1 MTPALAESAAIR
13 YCETVTRSEAR
24 NFWYGIRLLP
34 PTKRRLLAA
43 VYAMARRIDDVA
55 DGDLAPNDKRV
66 ALTAIG
72 ASLDA
77 VETGSDD
84 PVLAAL
90 HEGLGVCRLPL
101 TAFGDLVDGV
111 CMDVDGVSYDSFD
124 DLVPYCRRV
133 AGSIGRLSLAVF
145 RTGEGPVTAKLDA
158 LADDL
163 GVALQLTNILR
174 DVREDFGN
182 GRVYLPLDDLARFGV
197 EPYELGGGPGPQT
210 SALVRHEAARAREWF
225 DRGLRLTASLDWRSA
240 ACVGAM
246 AGIYSRLLAR
256 IERQPELVFRGRLSL
271 PPYEKA
277 WVAVRALTGATR

>member
-1 MTPALAESAAIR
+1 MTAALAQSTAIR
-13 YCETVTRSEAR
+13 YCETVTRTEAR

-34 PTKRRLLAA
+34 ATKRRLLAS

-55 DGDLAPNDKRV
+55 DGDLPLVAKRA
-66 ALTAIG
+66 ALAAIA
-72 ASLDA
+72 ASL
-77 VETGSDD
+77 ETIESGPSD

-90 HEGLGVCRLPL
+90 HEGIEVCSLPL
-101 TAFGDLVDGV
+101 SAFRDLIDGV
-111 CMDVDGVSYDSFD
+111 RMDLDGVAYHSFD

-145 RTGEGPVTAKLDA
+145 RTGEGPVTAELDA

-182 GRVYLPLDDLARFGV
+182 GRIYLPLDDLARCGV
-197 EPYELGGGPGPQT
+197 EPHELGGAPSPQA
-210 SALVRHEAARAREWF
+210 SALVRYEAARAREWF
-225 DRGLRLTASLDWRSA
+225 DRGLALTASLDRRSA

-246 AGIYSRLLAR
+246 AGIYARLLVR
-256 IERQPELVFRGRLSL
+256 IERRPDQVFRGRLSL

-277 WVAVRALTGATR
+277 WVALRALAGATP

>member
-1 MTPALAESAAIR
+1 MTPALAESTAIR
-13 YCETVTRSEAR
+13 YCETVTRNEAK

-34 PTKRRLLAA
+34 VTKRRLLAA

-55 DGDLAPNDKRV
+55 DGDLPVPEKRA
-66 ALTAIG
+66 ALAAIG
-72 ASLDA
+72 ASLDT
-77 VETGSDD
+77 VEAGSTD

-90 HEGLGVCRLPL
+90 HEALGVCPLPL
-101 TAFGDLVDGV
+101 AAFRDLIDGV
-111 CMDVDGVSYDSFD
+111 GMDVDGVSYQSFD

-145 RTGEGPVTAKLDA
+145 RTGEEPAAAELDA

-182 GRVYLPLDDLARFGV
+182 GRIYLPLDDLARFGV
-197 EPYELGGGPGPQT
+197 EPHDLGGSPSPQT
-210 SALVRHEAARAREWF
+210 SALVRYEAARASEWF
-225 DRGLRLTASLDWRSA
+225 DHGLRLMASLDRRSA

-246 AGIYSRLLAR
+246 AGIYARLLVR
-256 IERQPELVFRGRLSL
+256 IEQRPDDVFRGRVSL
-271 PPYEKA
+271 AAHEKA
-277 WVAVRALTGATR
+277 WVALRALAGVTP